1 MTPNLN
7 TRARIERAIRNNQKV
22 YSAWESFRNF
32 RWFTL
37 AVIIILP
44 IYPSLS
50 VIGSDYEARAG
61 DYDETTI
68 ITAYE

>member
-7 TRARIERAIRNNQKV
+7 TRARIERAVRNNQKV